1 MKTYIKCFLVLAS
14 FLSNICAQ
22 EIPEHARDILQRIQK
37 MKANQDLL
45 PVSSIIQMQS
55 GIFVCVYPIL
65 ILYVSS
71 FVSISQLPVNY
82 FGKSEKMPKKIENG
96 NLC

>member
-14 FLSNICAQ
+14 FLSDICAQ

-45 PVSSIIQMQS
+45 PVSSILMQS

-71 FVSISQLPVNY
+71 FVCLSQLS
-82 FGKSEKMPKKIENG
+82 K
-96 NLC
+96 L